1 MSYQQI
7 AKLCLRGSLV
17 NVTLKNLDEKSREEI
32 NEIIQ
37 IVEDDPNLQQC
48 KKEFCN
54 ALARTIKNE
63 YTDIDVGKQDFRI
76 AVMRAAVQAQLE
88 ADKENINTD
97 PVQRKKW
104 YQIWVFNYLRQILRE
119 NKIPSIKKIVQ
130 EKVEIE
136 EHILNLILNE
146 IGNKHIVEPIQDGF
160 IIKNNTLMIPKVIL
174 GNISNIKNKYFNQVE
189 IIVSLR
195 EIRITRKCQPITVQ
209 TTKKQ
214 ITSLKEH
221 SLNTEEESLRHS
233 IEIKATGTLNTEDL
247 PMEAAETVTKL
258 WERVPTQAHP
268 ILNIFIEDQRPDEY
282 TQKYGIGS
290 PKIAHIAE
298 FLGASPREV
307 RKWVQLIRIHMTVL
321 TLGY

>member
-17 NVTLKNLDEKSREEI
+17 NVTLKNLDETSRAEI

-37 IVEDDPNLQQC
+37 IVEEDPNLQQC

-63 YTDIDVGKQDFRI
+63 YTDTDVGKQDFRV

-88 ADKENINTD
+88 ADKENINKD
-97 PVQRKKW
+97 PIQRKKW
-104 YQIWVFNYLRQILRE
+104 YQTWVFNYLRQVLRE
-119 NKIPSIKKIVQ
+119 NKIPSLKKMIK

-136 EHILNLILNE
+136 EHILNLILAE
-146 IGNKHIVEPIQDGF
+146 IGTKHIVEPIQDGF

-174 GNISNIKNKYFNQVE
+174 DNISNIRNKYFNQVE
-189 IIVSLR
+189 ILVSLR
-195 EIRITRKCQPITVQ
+195 EIRITRQCQPTIVQ

-221 SLNTEEESLRHS
+221 SLDTEEESLRHS
-233 IEIKATGTLNTEDL
+233 IEVKATGTRMEDL
-247 PMEAAETVTKL
+247 PMEATETVTKL

-268 ILNIFIEDQRPDEY
+268 ILNIYIEEQRPDEY
-282 TQKYGIGS
+282 TEKYGIGS

-298 FLGASPREV
+298 FLGASPREI
-307 RKWVQLIRIHMTVL
+307 RKWVRLIRIHMTVL
-321 TLGY
+321 VLGY